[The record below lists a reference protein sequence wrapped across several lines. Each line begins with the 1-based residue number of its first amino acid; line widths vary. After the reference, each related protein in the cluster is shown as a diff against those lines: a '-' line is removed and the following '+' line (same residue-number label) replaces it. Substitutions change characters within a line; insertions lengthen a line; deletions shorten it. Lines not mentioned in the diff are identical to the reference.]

1 MLRDPAISLM
11 VLPEVYAPAED
22 TLLMLSALE
31 VRKGEAVLEM
41 GCGSGFL
48 ALHMAKAGALVT
60 AVDVDPFAIRNTEEN
75 ARSNGLRLEVLH
87 SDLFQQVS
95 GRFDLMVFNPPYL
108 RGTADGPEDLCWAGG
123 ENGLELTDRFLV
135 QAKDHL
141 EEGGRLLVLYSTD
154 VKKTDM
160 ERSLQGWKVKVLA
173 SKRLFFEEL
182 SVLELSL

>member
-22 TLLMLSALE
+22 TFLMLSALE
-31 VRKGEAVLEM
+31 VRKGEKVLEM
-41 GCGSGFL
+41 GCGSGFI
-48 ALHMAKAGALVT
+48 ALHLAKAGARVT
-60 AVDVDPFAIRNTEEN
+60 AVDVDPFALRNTEEN
-75 ARSNGLRLEVLH
+75 ARSNDLRLEVLH
-87 SDLFQQVS
+87 SDLFQNVPD
-95 GRFDLMVFNPPYL
+95 RFDLVVFNPPYL

-123 ENGLELTDRFLV
+123 ENGLELTDRFLE

-141 EEGGRLLVLYSTD
+141 EKGGRLLVLCSSEVRTD
-154 VKKTDM
+154 DR

-173 SKRLFFEEL
+173 SRHLFFEEL